1 MSNTLFEMVDATRSS
16 LSVRSYRVVHTPDI
30 GVDQEDKAAASARS
44 LLNAMHKA
52 YPFKSVKLL
61 IDNGT
66 EFTDRLFGARERQPS
81 GNHNFATSC
90 CEYGN

>member
-1 MSNTLFEMVDATRSS
+1 MVDETCSR
-16 LSVRSYRVVHTPDI
+16 LSVRSHRVVYTPDI

-81 GNHNFATSC
+81 GNHNFATSF